1 MKLYVPEHFVHK
13 LRPTSYFGQYDS
25 LVFDGKEH
33 VRIANLPG
41 MWDRTVT
48 VGSAGS

>member
-1 MKLYVPEHFVHK
+1 MKWYVPNMVHK
-13 LRPTSYFGQYDS
+13 LRLIFGQYDS
-25 LVFDGKEH
+25 LVFDEKEH
-33 VRIANLPG
+33 IRFANLPG